1 MLNISLNDFTQN
13 LFNHVYLGGH
23 LDYSHVPLT
32 VNNTAVNFLSFWP
45 CLQHVGVPGL
55 GIEPGSF
62 YLALCL

>member
-32 VNNTAVNFLSFWP
+32 VNNTAVNFLSFF
-45 CLQHVGVPGL
+45 LAVPAAC
-55 GIEPGSF
+55 GSSW
-62 YLALCL
+62 ARD